1 MLGLKRA
8 PGRDASLPRSDRLRS
23 LFFLETGSGWRVPEL
38 DGLRA
43 IAALMVLFGH
53 SYKYSDRPSIPIV
66 TPLLQ
71 SGGRGGVLLFFALS
85 GFLLYLP
92 WVRGEEEG
100 TGPPS
105 LRTYAL
111 RRCLRIMPAYYV
123 CVVALFLIRRIQ
135 RGFWSDPVDLGLH
148 LVFLPLFGHAFL
160 SVFWTLQVE
169 EFFYWSL
176 PGLHRL
182 FRRGRERAGLAVTAV
197 VTLGYGLLVVA
208 FANDPR
214 WQGVLLLETP
224 FFLVAF
230 GLGMTSAVWWVRRRS
245 SPDAWKLVLGG
256 AVGYLVLAQI
266 SSYAVDHH
274 ASNVTEI
281 WLRLAFA
288 PFASMIVLG
297 VARGGL
303 RQLAVLPLRIVGA
316 ISYSLYLWHE
326 FLIRSVS
333 LPGGRAPGLLT
344 RLVLDGAM
352 ATAVAMASFL
362 VVERPFLLLRPRLRP
377 RREPT
382 GQGPVTHSA
391 VPEPPPSPVVGG
403 ALDDVPEVSP
413 SV

>member
-1 MLGLKRA
+1 M
-8 PGRDASLPRSDRLRS
+8 
-23 LFFLETGSGWRVPEL
+23 
-38 DGLRA
+38 
-43 IAALMVLFGH
+43 
-53 SYKYSDRPSIPIV
+53 
-66 TPLLQ
+66 
-71 SGGRGGVLLFFALS
+71 
-85 GFLLYLP
+85 
-92 WVRGEEEG
+92 
-100 TGPPS
+100 
-105 LRTYAL
+105 
-111 RRCLRIMPAYYV
+111 
-123 CVVALFLIRRIQ
+123 
-135 RGFWSDPVDLGLH
+135 
-148 LVFLPLFGHAFL
+148 
-160 SVFWTLQVE
+160 FWTLQVE